1 MKVFST
7 SFWFIKLPL
16 FCFVAFILWFIP
28 WVFLLY
34 SGLLIYFPYESDG
47 KSRYI
52 RITGPV
58 VSVFSPQSWSSYNEI
73 PKTCKA
79 ALIAA
84 EDNRFYQHKGVDFE
98 SLKMSFITNQKIGKK
113 KRGGSTI
120 TQQLVKNAFLSRKKS
135 YLRKSREIMG
145 AFILDGIMLKD
156 QQLEWYFN
164 VVEFGPKIYGLENAA
179 QKYFNTEAKR
189 LTPSQCIA
197 LVAII
202 PSPKKWNQSL
212 VTQKPTSFFVQ
223 RYKKILNTIQKMG
236 ILNNKDLVIARNY
249 EAIKGKEQLDNALLN
264 KTKLPDNTIKTI
276 EGVEDF
282 DENDEDENSE
292 DY

>member
-1 MKVFST
+1 MKVFSI

-58 VSVFSPQSWSSYNEI
+58 VGVFSPHSWSTYDDI
-73 PKTCKA
+73 PKACKA

-84 EDNRFYQHKGVDFE
+84 EDNRFYQHNGVDFE
-98 SLKMSFITNQKIGKK
+98 SLKASFITNQKIGKK

-135 YLRKSREIMG
+135 YLRKSREIIG

-164 VVEFGPKIYGLENAA
+164 VVEFGPNIYGLENAA
-179 QKYFNTEAKR
+179 QKYFKTEAHK
-189 LTPSQCIA
+189 LTPSQCIS

-212 VTQKPTSFFVQ
+212 VTQKPTLFFLQ

-249 EAIKGKEQLDNALLN
+249 KAINGKVQSDIALPD
-264 KTKLPDNTIKTI
+264 KVKLPDNTEKESESID
-276 EGVEDF
+276 DF
-282 DENDEDENSE
+282 DDIDDYENSVN
-292 DY
+292 Y